1 MFRAPIDE
9 GNERTVVIEN
19 DLTTS
24 DGLAVD
30 WIYSHIYWTDSGK
43 DTIELANFEGNM
55 RKTLIRDRIQE
66 PRAIALNPLE
76 GWMFWTDWS
85 DEARIERAGMD
96 GSHRSVRLRLIYHSS
111 KISVS
116 FYCRLLLRSNVT
128 KLSD

>member
-1 MFRAPIDE
+1 LHQA
-9 GNERTVVIEN
+9 VITAATMISASIICQCIIFEIVCK
-19 DLTTS
+19 L
-24 DGLAVD
+24 GHR
-30 WIYSHIYWTDSGK
+30 YSHIYWTDSGK

-96 GSHRSVRLRLIYHSS
+96 GSHRSVGNEN
-111 KISVS
+111 
-116 FYCRLLLRSNVT
+116 NVN
-128 KLSD
+128 